1 MSIVRNHHDVSIE
14 HHDRGKLLPGRWDS
28 RQEGVAK
35 HDAASRPTL
44 EDAYA
49 LQARA
54 RQLQAQAQAVRDG
67 ALFLA
72 RGVARGVRRLALAT
86 ASWFVAAGEA
96 LAAKRAYEELSR
108 LSDHH
113 LADMGL
119 TRDDIPA
126 VVWGGLRRDK
136 DIVDVPEAAATD
148 DVAQRFRK
156 AA

>member
-1 MSIVRNHHDVSIE
+1 MSIVHNHPHTAVE
-14 HHDRGKLLPGRWDS
+14 HHDRGGKLLPGRWGS
-28 RQEGVAK
+28 RPEDVAK
-35 HDAASRPTL
+35 HDAASRPTSK
-44 EDAYA
+44 DGYT

-54 RQLQAQAQAVRDG
+54 RRLQAQAVRDG

-96 LAAKRAYEELSR
+96 LAAKQAYEELSR

-126 VVWGGLRRDK
+126 VVWGGLRSDK
-136 DIVDVPEAAATD
+136 DIVDAPEAARTD
-148 DVAQRFRK
+148 DVAQRYRK

>member
-1 MSIVRNHHDVSIE
+1 MSIVRIYHDTSVE
-14 HHDRGKLLPGRWDS
+14 HHDRGKLLPGRWGS
-28 RQEGVAK
+28 RQEDVAE
-35 HDAASRPTL
+35 HDAAFRPTSD
-44 EDAYA
+44 DAYA

-54 RQLQAQAQAVRDG
+54 RQLQAQAVRDG
-67 ALFLA
+67 VLFLA
-72 RGVARGVRRLALAT
+72 RSAASGVRRLALAT

-96 LAAKRAYEELSR
+96 LAAKRAYEEISR

-126 VVWGGLRRDK
+126 VVWGGLRRDQGV
-136 DIVDVPEAAATD
+136 VDAPETAPTD
-148 DVAQRFRK
+148 DVAQRYRT

>member
-1 MSIVRNHHDVSIE
+1 MSIVRIQHDTSIE
-14 HHDRGKLLPGRWDS
+14 HHDRGGKLLPGRWDS
-28 RQEGVAK
+28 RQESVAK
-35 HDAASRPTL
+35 HDAASRPTS

-54 RQLQAQAQAVRDG
+54 RQLQAQAVRDG
-67 ALFLA
+67 TLFLA
-72 RGVARGVRRLALAT
+72 RGVARGVRWLASTA
-86 ASWFVAAGEA
+86 ASWLLTVGEA

-126 VVWGGLRRDK
+126 VAWGRLRRDVG
-136 DIVDVPEAAATD
+136 IVDAPETARTD
-148 DVAQRFRK
+148 DVAQRYRN
-156 AA
+156 AD

>member
-1 MSIVRNHHDVSIE
+1 MSIVRNRHETSIE
-14 HHDRGKLLPGRWDS
+14 HHDRGKLLRGRWGS
-28 RQEGVAK
+28 RQENVAE
-35 HDAASRPTL
+35 HHPASRPTP

-49 LQARA
+49 IQARA
-54 RQLQAQAQAVRDG
+54 RQLQAHAVRDG

-72 RGVARGVRRLALAT
+72 RSVVSGVRWLASTA
-86 ASWFVAAGEA
+86 ASWLLAFVEA

-126 VVWGGLRRDK
+126 VAWGRLRRDE
-136 DIVDVPEAAATD
+136 DTSDAPETTRTD
-148 DVAQRFRK
+148 DVAQRYRK

>member
-1 MSIVRNHHDVSIE
+1 MSIFRNHPHTSVE
-14 HHDRGKLLPGRWDS
+14 HHNRGKLLPGRWDS
-28 RQEGVAK
+28 RQEDVAK
-35 HDAASRPTL
+35 HDAASRPTS

-54 RQLQAQAQAVRDG
+54 RQLQAQAVRDG

-72 RGVARGVRRLALAT
+72 RGVARGVRWLASPA
-86 ASWFVAAGEA
+86 ASWLLAVGEA
-96 LAAKRAYEELSR
+96 LAEKRAYEELSR

-119 TRDDIPA
+119 SRDDIPA
-126 VVWGGLRRDK
+126 VVWGRLRRDEG
-136 DIVDVPEAAATD
+136 IVDAPETAPAD
-148 DVAQRFRK
+148 DVAQRYRK